1 MRFNKSECLLCGTG
15 TATSKGFCPEC
26 LKDMPVPR
34 QACKRCAV
42 ELREA
47 ETIYGYCVQC
57 LIEPPVFDRCFSL
70 YRYEFPVREL
80 IANFKFQ
87 AGFAAGRA
95 MADLLATKLQQTYG
109 DNDMPGMLIPVPLH
123 SRRLRERGYNQSM
136 TLARTISRRCHIP
149 LAKNYCQRKRATE
162 SQRGLSAEERATNLH
177 NAFTIPARHQALSIK
192 HVAIVDDVV
201 TTMATVNA
209 IARLLR
215 DTGSRRIDVICLA
228 RVS

>member
-1 MRFNKSECLLCGTG
+1 
-15 TATSKGFCPEC
+15 
-26 LKDMPVPR
+26 MPVPQ

-47 ETIYGYCVQC
+47 EIMYGYCLQC

-70 YRYEFPVREL
+70 FRYEFPVREL

-95 MADLLATKLQQTYG
+95 MADLLATKLEQTYG
-109 DNDMPGMLIPVPLH
+109 DNDMPSMLIPVPLH

-136 TLARTISRRCHIP
+136 ALAKTLSQRCNIP
-149 LAKNYCQRKRATE
+149 LARDYCQRIRATA
-162 SQRGLSAEERATNLH
+162 SQRGLSAEERASNLRD
-177 NAFTIPARHQALSIK
+177 AFTLSVRHKAGSVQ

-228 RVS
+228 RVN